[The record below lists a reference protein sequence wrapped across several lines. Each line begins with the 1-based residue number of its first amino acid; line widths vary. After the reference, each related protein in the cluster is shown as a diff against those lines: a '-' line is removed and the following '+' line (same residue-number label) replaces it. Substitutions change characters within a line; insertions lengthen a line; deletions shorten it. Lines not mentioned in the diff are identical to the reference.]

1 MPLDEERKRRRRSFD
16 EHAALYDSVRPSYP
30 DAVFDSIEELG
41 ELPAGARLVEIGCG
55 TGQATVPLA
64 RRGYR
69 ITCVE
74 LGAQLAAIAR
84 RNLAA
89 FPDVEV
95 VNANFET
102 WEAPRR
108 DFDGIVSFSAFDWLD
123 REIGYGKS
131 ATLLRP
137 GGALAIV
144 TNRPV
149 MPDDGDP
156 FLAEV
161 RADYVAVGADLNA
174 TQAPRPDEIE
184 DRRAELE
191 ASGLF
196 ERVAIR
202 RLLWSLTFDAETYT
216 TLISTYSAHRAM
228 PDEVRERL
236 LERIRARIDARPER
250 RVRISYLALVG
261 VGLTQR

>member
-1 MPLDEERKRRRRSFD
+1 MPLDDERKRRRRSFD

-30 DAVFDSIEELG
+30 DAVFDGVVELA
-41 ELPAGARLVEIGCG
+41 ELPRGARMVEIGCG

-74 LGAQLAAIAR
+74 LGGELAAIAR
-84 RNLAA
+84 RNLAS

-95 VNANFET
+95 VNASFEA
-102 WEAPRR
+102 WEPPRG
-108 DFDGIVSFSAFDWLD
+108 DFDAVVSFSAFDWLD
-123 REIGYGKS
+123 PEIGYRKS
-131 ATLLRP
+131 ASLLRP

-149 MPDDGDP
+149 LADGGDP

-161 RADYVAVGADLNA
+161 REDYEAVGAELDA
-174 TQAPRPDEIE
+174 TQAPRPDQIE

-191 ASGLF
+191 ATGLF
-196 ERVAIR
+196 VRVDVR
-202 RLLWSLTFDAETYT
+202 RLLWSLSFDARTYT

-228 PDEVRERL
+228 AEQVRERL
-236 LERIRARIDARPER
+236 FERIRARIDARPER
-250 RVRISYLALVG
+250 RVEISYLALLG
-261 VGLTQR
+261 VGRTAA

>member
-30 DAVFDSIEELG
+30 DAVFDGVAELG
-41 ELPAGARLVEIGCG
+41 GLTHGARMVEIGCG

-74 LGAQLAAIAR
+74 IGSELAAIAR

-89 FPDVEV
+89 VSEVDV
-95 VNANFET
+95 VNASFES
-102 WEAPRR
+102 WEPPRR
-108 DFDGIVSFSAFDWLD
+108 DFDAVVSFSAFDWLD
-123 REIGYGKS
+123 PEIAYRKS
-131 ATLLRP
+131 ASLLRP

-149 MPDDGDP
+149 LPDGGDP
-156 FLAEV
+156 FLAAV
-161 RADYVAVGADLNA
+161 RADYEAVGADLNA
-174 TQAPRPDEIE
+174 TQSPHPDQIE

-191 ASGLF
+191 ATGLF
-196 ERVAIR
+196 ARVDVR
-202 RLLWSLTFDAETYT
+202 RLLWSLGFDADGYT
-216 TLISTYSAHRAM
+216 KLISTYSAHRAL
-228 PDEVRERL
+228 DDDVRERL
-236 LERIRARIDARPER
+236 FERIRARIDARAER
-250 RVRISYLALVG
+250 RVEISYLALIG
-261 VGLTQR
+261 VGRTAA